1 MTNVLLLII
10 VVIEIT
16 RIILFA
22 LRANML
28 RETYATTTLVYNQRR
43 KVKEDDVAEVI
54 EEVGKHGY
62 EITAVTYSGFCKS
75 DSCHYYTIF
84 YSKKKI
90 ENFLK

>member
-28 RETYATTTLVYNQRR
+28 RETYATTTRVYNQRR

-62 EITAVTYSGFCKS
+62 EITAVTYSGFNKKENA
-75 DSCHYYTIF
+75 HYYTLF
-84 YSKKKI
+84 YSKRKI
-90 ENFLK
+90 KNFLE